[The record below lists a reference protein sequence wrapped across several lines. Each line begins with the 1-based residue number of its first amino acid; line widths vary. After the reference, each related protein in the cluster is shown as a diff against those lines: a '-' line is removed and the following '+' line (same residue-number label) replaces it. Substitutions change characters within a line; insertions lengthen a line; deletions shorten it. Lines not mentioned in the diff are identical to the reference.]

1 MFETLANKLQN
12 TFDSLTGRGSLSEND
27 VEAALREIRLALL
40 EADVALPV
48 VKQIVATVRTEAVG
62 EKVLKSVT
70 PGQQVVKIVHEA
82 LITALG
88 EGATLNLNAAPPVV
102 ILMCGLQGS
111 GKTTTTGKLAKVL
124 KDQHKKDVLL
134 ASLDIYRPAA
144 QEQLQT
150 LAERV
155 GVTGLPIVAG
165 EKPIEIT
172 KRALAEARRQSKDV
186 LILDTAGRLELDA
199 DLMDE
204 LQQVRALANPTE
216 TILVA
221 DALTGQVAVQVA
233 TAFNEQVGITGLIL
247 TRIDGDGRG
256 GAALSMRAVTGVPI
270 KFLGLGEGMDALETF
285 RPEGLAS
292 RILGQGDV
300 VALVE
305 KAQAAVN
312 EDDAKQLEEKLMSGK
327 KLDFNDMKKQLKMMK
342 RMGGMT
348 GMLGLLPGLNK
359 LKDKV
364 DPSKLDDKVLVHQM
378 AVIDSMT
385 PAERRQPQLL
395 NAKRRKRIAAGAGL
409 EVSDVNKLVKMV
421 EQMDKMSKMMK
432 KMGGMGA
439 LSKLMK

>member
-1 MFETLANKLQN
+1 MFETLANKLQT

-48 VKQIVATVRTEAVG
+48 VKQIIATVRTEAVG

-82 LITALG
+82 LIEALG

-155 GVTGLPIVAG
+155 GVTGLPIVAD

-172 KRALAEARRQSKDV
+172 KRAMAAARQQSKDV

-327 KLDFNDMKKQLKMMK
+327 KLDFNDMKQQLKMMK

-432 KMGGMGA
+432 KMGGVGA